1 MNIDKPCYNSSCEPS
16 ATVRR
21 SKKLTEYHRC
31 TRSLWHGF
39 FWHLLFDANRF
50 QTDLQA
56 WPLAA
61 AEIEIIM
68 WYAIVLYAYI
78 VLRKASV
85 AHLQNPSKIP
95 IVLLRYNQNQ
105 NGNQNI
111 NQNENQKTNPW
122 RDSVKIRDTPWVFFD
137 LSSVAAGSQ
146 SATQQVYLNEEL
158 RNNVRQPWWQVWGQ
172 IFCPHTCPHPVNS
185 WISVS

>member
-1 MNIDKPCYNSSCEPS
+1 MHTES
-16 ATVRR
+16 
-21 SKKLTEYHRC
+21 LTRIFL
-31 TRSLWHGF
+31 TF
-39 FWHLLFDANRF
+39 PFDAKRF

-56 WPLAA
+56 LPLAA
-61 AEIEIIM
+61 AVIEIIM

-78 VLRKASV
+78 VLRKASA

-111 NQNENQKTNPW
+111 NQT
-122 RDSVKIRDTPWVFFD
+122 KIKKQIREETPLHPCDPWVFFD

-146 SATQQVYLNEEL
+146 SATLQVHLNEER